1 MTPMRQTR
9 PWLAILVAALA
20 VEAAAQ
26 APVGVRPKP
35 DPFEAAR
42 ERMVRDDIAAGGVTD
57 ERVLAAMRAT
67 PRHEFVPGP
76 QRNLAYFDMSLPI
89 GEAQTISGPFVV
101 AYMTE
106 QLEPRPTD
114 KVLEIGTGSGYQ
126 AAVLAPLVRA
136 VYSIEINEKLG
147 DKAAK
152 TLERLGYKN
161 IVTRIGDGFRGWPEH
176 APFDKIIVTCS
187 PEDVP
192 RPLVEQLAEGG
203 RMVIP
208 VGERYDQTLVLLT
221 KREGRLERE
230 ALVPSLFVPMTGT
243 AEQGRRVQP
252 DGSRPAID
260 NGGFETLLPDS
271 SVPTAWYYP
280 RQMEVVEA
288 DDTPEGR
295 HYLRLENADPGRP
308 AQVFQGFP
316 VDGRAVGRLAL
327 AARVRA
333 EAVRPGLAPDEL
345 PALVVKFFDESRVR
359 TSRAAVGPW
368 TGTFPWKDVSGTV
381 PVPTWAR
388 EAILQVGML
397 GATGRI
403 EVDAVS
409 VSGIQR

>member
-1 MTPMRQTR
+1 MRAAAER
-9 PWLAILVAALA
+9 WLFLLAALA
-20 VEAAAQ
+20 AGVAAAQ
-26 APVGVRPKP
+26 PPGGVRARP
-35 DPFEAAR
+35 DPFVAAR
-42 ERMVRDDIAAGGVTD
+42 DRMVRDDIVAGGVTD
-57 ERVLAAMRAT
+57 ERVVEAMRAT

-106 QLEPRPTD
+106 KLEPKPADR
-114 KVLEIGTGSGYQ
+114 VLEIGTGSGYQ
-126 AAVLAPLVRA
+126 AAVLAPLVGT

-147 DKAAK
+147 EKAAK
-152 TLERLGYKN
+152 TLARLGYKN
-161 IVTRIGDGFRGWPEH
+161 VVTKIGDGFLGWPEH

-187 PEDVP
+187 PENVP

-221 KREGRLERE
+221 KRDGRLERE

-243 AEQGRRVQP
+243 AEQGRKVQP

-260 NGGFETLLPDS
+260 NGGFEMLLADTT
-271 SVPTAWYYP
+271 VPTAWYYG
-280 RQMEVVEA
+280 RQMEVVEG
-288 DDTPEGR
+288 DDAAEGR
-295 HYLRLENADPGRP
+295 RYLKLVNADPGRP

-316 VDGRAVGRLAL
+316 VDGRTVARLAL
-327 AARVRA
+327 AAQVRA
-333 EAVRPGLAPDEL
+333 EGVRPGLTAEET
-345 PALVVKFFDESRVR
+345 PAIVVKFFDADRSRSAR
-359 TSRAAVGPW
+359 LSVGPW
-368 TGTFPWKDVSGTV
+368 AGTFPWKEVSGTI

-388 EAILQVGML
+388 EAILQIGML
-397 GATGRI
+397 GGTGQI

-409 VSGIQR
+409 IAGIPR